1 MSIIRTLCIY
11 VSKDVTI
18 RGYCLK
24 PKVFREQEVWETLA
38 HTKTRLY
45 RQTAVELVLKGCGNR
60 ALVKRVSSE
69 QDLKKSPPPW
79 CSASPQ
85 PPPGALC
92 GPQAGCAVLSQPDQ
106 SLPVNYDPLQCCLT
120 YLLRASCQL
129 NLPILFSCPARLIN
143 PL

>member
-69 QDLKKSPPPW
+69 QDLKKSPPPHPGVRHLRSRPLEPCAAPKLAVLFSASQISHSLLITTH
-79 CSASPQ
+79 CSA
-85 PPPGALC
+85 A
-92 GPQAGCAVLSQPDQ
+92 
-106 SLPVNYDPLQCCLT
+106 
-120 YLLRASCQL
+120 
-129 NLPILFSCPARLIN
+129 
-143 PL
+143 